1 MADED
6 YQSTSSET
14 ASQKESKKKMYMW
27 IAIIALIV
35 IIVAGIAF
43 VFGTN
48 NAASNQ
54 IRGLIIKTQP
64 TPTPIMEDDS
74 MMDDE
79 EDFIMEPTETPTPTD
94 EIEPTE
100 EPLPTQ
106 GPEISEEPEPTNPG
120 DLTTP

>member
-6 YQSTSSET
+6 YQPSSSET
-14 ASQKESKKKMYMW
+14 TAQKESKRKMYMW
-27 IAIIALIV
+27 ILIIALIV

-64 TPTPIMEDDS
+64 TPTPVIEY
-74 MMDDE
+74 E
-79 EDFIMEPTETPTPTD
+79 EEEVIMEPTEEPTPTD
-94 EIEPTE
+94 EIIEPTE
-100 EPLPTQ
+100 EPLPTDE
-106 GPEISEEPEPTNPG
+106 PEISEEPQPTNPD

>member
-6 YQSTSSET
+6 YQSSSNET
-14 ASQKESKKKMYMW
+14 ASQKESKRKMYMW
-27 IAIIALIV
+27 IAIVILIV
-35 IIVAGIAF
+35 IIVGGIAF

-64 TPTPIMEDDS
+64 TPTPMIQDDN
-74 MMDDE
+74 MYEDE
-79 EDFIMEPTETPTPTD
+79 EEMMEPTEEPTPTE
-94 EIEPTE
+94 EIGPTE
-100 EPLPTQ
+100 EPLPTDE
-106 GPEISEEPEPTNPG
+106 PEISEEPLPTNPD